1 MTGAWPFLIARG
13 RVRDYRTV
21 LLPDVLTG
29 SGAASALADA
39 LPIGEPGDA
48 PRTTAVDDARLGAHR
63 ITAQARVLLPDEVG
77 DPGGPTP
84 FVADEHG
91 RPLVYLFGLLSP
103 ASAPG
108 EPGDRH
114 LADAR
119 ERALLAYR
127 AFLADEA
134 GFTAAR
140 SGPIEVPAAT
150 RCVPPVVPAP
160 SNRGSAPPH
169 PRPPNMAGRP
179 RRISSLAV
187 PAAALALLLLV
198 LIVLLGRGGSTLSD
212 LRVTA
217 QPLAPNQQSCTDLRL
232 SATVTVD
239 GDRDV
244 TFRVTSQDGR
254 TALAEQHRLR
264 PGQQTVELRPP
275 PKGRADPAGVLTVVA
290 EADGSSVS
298 APVEYRCSG
307 G

>member
-29 SGAASALADA
+29 PGAASALADA
-39 LPIGEPGDA
+39 LPIDEPGGT
-48 PRTTAVDDARLGAHR
+48 PRTTTVDDRRLGAHR

-77 DPGGPTP
+77 DPVGPTP
-84 FVADEHG
+84 FVTDEHG

-103 ASAPG
+103 ANAPG

-119 ERALLAYR
+119 ERALVAYR
-127 AFLADEA
+127 AFLSDEA
-134 GFTAAR
+134 AFTAAR
-140 SGPIEVPAAT
+140 SAPIEVPAAAV
-150 RCVPPVVPAP
+150 CAPPV
-160 SNRGSAPPH
+160 APPSSGGAPPR
-169 PRPPNMAGRP
+169 PRPPRMPGRP
-179 RRISSLAV
+179 RRISPLAV
-187 PAAALALLLLV
+187 PVAALVV
-198 LIVLLGRGGSTLSD
+198 LIAVLVVVLSRGGSVLSD

-217 QPLAPNQQSCTDLRL
+217 QPLGPDQQSCTDLRL

-239 GDRDV
+239 GEHVV
-244 TFRVTSQDGR
+244 TFHASSEDVG
-254 TALAEQHRLR
+254 TAGPEQHRLQA
-264 PGQQTVELRPP
+264 GTQTVELRPRP
-275 PKGRADPAGVLTVVA
+275 EGGADRAGVLTVTA